1 MMRKIVFLDRDTIA
15 PQINVRRPAFAHE
28 WAEYDRTSEAQAVER
43 ARDADIVI
51 LNKVRLPAASL
62 AQLPKLKLI
71 AVAATG
77 FDCIDFKAATAQ
89 GVAIAN
95 IRGYARATVPE
106 HTFALIL
113 ALSRSLIPY
122 QQSLLA
128 GRWQEAAQFCYFDFP
143 IVDLA
148 GKRLGLVGGGVLGG
162 RVAQIAQGFGM
173 DVAIYDPGAPKT
185 TPGLVS
191 FDELIETSDVISLH
205 CPLTEQTRG
214 MFNAAVF
221 ARMKKRPIIVN
232 TARGGLI
239 VEEDLEKALDAGQVA
254 GAGLDVVLPEPPPD
268 DSAFMRLA
276 RRPNVVCTPHI
287 AWASQEAQQTLADQL
302 IDNIENFVA
311 GKPSNLVGV

>member
-1 MMRKIVFLDRDTIA
+1 MRRIVFLDRDTIA
-15 PQINVRRPAFAHE
+15 PTINVRRPSFAHE
-28 WAEYDRTSEAQAVER
+28 WAEYDRTTEAQAVER

-62 AQLPKLKLI
+62 AQLPRLKLI

-77 FDCIDFKAATAQ
+77 FDCIDVKAAAAQ
-89 GVAIAN
+89 GITISN
-95 IRGYARATVPE
+95 IRGYAKATVPE

-128 GRWQEAAQFCYFDFP
+128 GRWQQAAQFCYFDFP
-143 IVDLA
+143 IADLA
-148 GKRLGLVGGGVLGG
+148 NKRLGLVGGGVLGA
-162 RVAQIAQGFGM
+162 RVAQIARGFGM

-205 CPLTEQTRG
+205 CPLTDETRG

-254 GAGLDVVLPEPPPD
+254 GAGLDVVLPEPPPA

-302 IDNIENFVA
+302 IDNVENFVA
-311 GKPSNLVGV
+311 GKPSNVVG